1 MVIYKPKNGRYY
13 GSDVALPVF
22 RSIADKI
29 YALKPDLFEHF
40 EEEGYV
46 DSKDLPKGSVGDKS
60 DFMALMKAMDIEFK
74 KNKKSEFIVLDTD
87 STEVMAMLNRKV
99 NMEKVPSVV
108 GMGLR
113 DAIYVLES
121 LGLSVEVNGAG
132 KVVNQSIRPGTMLR
146 GQTVALRL
154 N

>member
-1 MVIYKPKNGRYY
+1 
-13 GSDVALPVF
+13 
-22 RSIADKI
+22 
-29 YALKPDLFEHF
+29 
-40 EEEGYV
+40 
-46 DSKDLPKGSVGDKS
+46 
-60 DFMALMKAMDIEFK
+60 MDIEFK

-113 DAIYVLES
+113 DAIYVLGES
-121 LGLSVEVNGAG
+121 WLECRSKWSRG
-132 KVVNQSIRPGTMLR
+132 KWSISLFDQAQWLR